1 MIYPITWHVGE
12 DATNDAG
19 AQGDFAPP
27 AKRGRA
33 RGANVKTSN
42 ESKAAQD
49 TGNNIGGKGDVHDD
63 NENDTNLITDPSSDA
78 MAVSQGG
85 GKGKG
90 KGRGKHT
97 AK

>member
-42 ESKAAQD
+42 ESVTRAKLPKILEITSEAKAMFMM
-49 TGNNIGGKGDVHDD
+49 TMRTTPI
-63 NENDTNLITDPSSDA
+63 
-78 MAVSQGG
+78 
-85 GKGKG
+85 
-90 KGRGKHT
+90 
-97 AK
+97 